1 MASQKAA
8 WGMEVGANA
17 IKAVRLERDG
27 ESVAVTDFSIIPLKR
42 VLSTPDIDESEI
54 IRLALGQF
62 ISQKAL
68 EGERVGPAPPRL
80 HLLLL
85 RPRKRQLALALY
97 SPRRIRA
104 RRAHPGATTFPHQ
117 WR

>member
-8 WGMEVGANA
+8 WGLEVGAYA

-27 ESVAVTDFSIIPLKR
+27 DKVTVTDYSIIPLKR
-42 VLSTPDIDESEI
+42 VLATPDIDESEI

-68 EGERVGPAPPRL
+68 EGEITGNSTSPGAEL
-80 HLLLL
+80 
-85 RPRKRQLALALY
+85 
-97 SPRRIRA
+97 PRRGLRIGPCGR
-104 RRAHPGATTFPHQ
+104 
-117 WR
+117 WRPSHSSTR